1 MNRKTAYGWVLAGA
15 LWGGVA
21 PVQAGQWSVPADF
34 WFTPRS
40 AQNVLQ
46 QPDIRAAVTDWLQQ
60 PGSMLRL
67 HHAPGDESALQ
78 ADELRYWL
86 MALAL
91 DGKRILLQADL
102 PPNQPIQLETEN
114 KKGNS

>member
-1 MNRKTAYGWVLAGA
+1 MNRKAVLRWVLAGA

-21 PVQAGQWSVPADF
+21 SVQAGQWSVPADF

-40 AQNVLQ
+40 AQSVLQ
-46 QPDIRAAVTDWLQQ
+46 QPDIRAAVTDFLQQ
-60 PGSMLRL
+60 PGSVLRL

-86 MALAL
+86 MALGL
-91 DGKRILLQADL
+91 DGKRIQLQADL
-102 PPNQPIQLETEN
+102 SPNQPIQLETEN
-114 KKGNS
+114 KKVNS